1 MGYGLHDAHV
11 DAERGAAP
19 SERLPADRRPHL
31 HQTNRAVSQREIL
44 AGLRKTLT
52 MLCSTEGVGYGANSL
67 QAMTVDKG
75 VVRIAHID
83 CGP

>member
-1 MGYGLHDAHV
+1 MDCTMRTSTPNAVRHQASAY
-11 DAERGAAP
+11 RPIGALTCIKPTAQFP
-19 SERLPADRRPHL
+19 NEKY
-31 HQTNRAVSQREIL
+31 L